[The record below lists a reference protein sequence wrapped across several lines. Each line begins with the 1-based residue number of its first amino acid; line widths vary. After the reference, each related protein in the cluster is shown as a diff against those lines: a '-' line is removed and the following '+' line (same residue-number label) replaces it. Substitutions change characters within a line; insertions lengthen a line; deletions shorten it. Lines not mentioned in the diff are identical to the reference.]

1 MKVNLYLS
9 ESIAGIRKGARI
21 HDINKKV
28 VNVTSGY
35 LTTNELGLANSS
47 ILILGKYN
55 FHIDIKTV
63 AIQNANNTL

>member
-35 LTTNELGLANSS
+35 LTTNELGFANSN

>member
-35 LTTNELGLANSS
+35 LTTNELGLANSN

>member
-47 ILILGKYN
+47 I
-55 FHIDIKTV
+55 
-63 AIQNANNTL
+63 

>member
-1 MKVNLYLS
+1 MNMNLYLS
-9 ESIAGIRKGARI
+9 ISIAGIKNGARM

-35 LTTNELGLANSS
+35 LITNELGLANSN

>member
-1 MKVNLYLS
+1 MNMNLYLS
-9 ESIAGIRKGARI
+9 ISIAGIRKGARI
-21 HDINKKV
+21 NDISKKV
-28 VNVTSGY
+28 VNVASGY
-35 LTTNELGLANSS
+35 CTASACGLANSN

>member
-9 ESIAGIRKGARI
+9 ESIAGIRKGAKI
-21 HDINKKV
+21 HDINKKI
-28 VNVTSGY
+28 VNDINWY
-35 LTTNELGLANSS
+35 FTTNELGLANSN

>member
-35 LTTNELGLANSS
+35 FTTNELGLANSN

>member
-35 LTTNELGLANSS
+35 LTANELGLANSN

>member
-1 MKVNLYLS
+1 MNMNLYLS
-9 ESIAGIRKGARI
+9 ISIAGIKNGARM

-35 LTTNELGLANSS
+35 FTTNELGLANSN

>member
-1 MKVNLYLS
+1 MKMNLYLS
-9 ESIAGIRKGARI
+9 KSIAGIRKGARI

-35 LTTNELGLANSS
+35 LTANELGLANSN

>member
-1 MKVNLYLS
+1 MNENLYLS

-21 HDINKKV
+21 HAINKKV
-28 VNVTSGY
+28 VNDTNGY
-35 LTTNELGLANSS
+35 CITNELGLANSN
-47 ILILGKYN
+47 ILTLGKYN

>member
-1 MKVNLYLS
+1 MNMNLYLS
-9 ESIAGIRKGARI
+9 ISITCIKNGARM

-35 LTTNELGLANSS
+35 FIANELGLANSNT
-47 ILILGKYN
+47 LILGKYN